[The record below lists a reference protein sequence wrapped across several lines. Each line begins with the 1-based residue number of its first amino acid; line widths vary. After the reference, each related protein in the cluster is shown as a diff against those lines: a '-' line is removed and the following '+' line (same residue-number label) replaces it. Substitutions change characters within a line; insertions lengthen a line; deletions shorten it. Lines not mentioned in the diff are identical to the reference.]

1 MINNWCI
8 YMKNLF
14 LFLELTFVNY
24 ILADHKLYSPGVSL
38 LATPQKNVR
47 QLGYSQINVENLAQ
61 LTSIPVC
68 HSSDSYSNTNVNQL
82 AYSATSVS
90 QSIKEANN
98 PHSSLSSL
106 KNGTQGAILL
116 GVDNSYEHAVKH
128 KERLANY
135 SLESY
140 YQAVNDKL
148 HPEKQAVKAKETYH
162 KEPYHRTLPIVSALP
177 QNTNHTEKSQ
187 ELNQHESEHKS
198 EHKDERN
205 YK

>member
-14 LFLELTFVNY
+14 LFLALTFVNY
-24 ILADHKLYSPGVSL
+24 ISADYKKYSPRVSL

-47 QLGYSQINVENLAQ
+47 QLGYSHTNVEDLAL

-68 HSSDSYSNTNVNQL
+68 HSSDSYSNTNVNQI

-140 YQAVNDKL
+140 YQDVNDKL
-148 HPEKQAVKAKETYH
+148 HPEKQTVTA
-162 KEPYHRTLPIVSALP
+162 KEPYHRELPIVSTLP
-177 QNTNHTEKSQ
+177 QNTNYTEKAQ
-187 ELNQHESEHKS
+187 ERNQHEREHKS

>member
-1 MINNWCI
+1 
-8 YMKNLF
+8 MKNLF

-90 QSIKEANN
+90 QSIKEENN
-98 PHSSLSSL
+98 PSMPTTSL
-106 KNGTQGAILL
+106 KNSSKSILGEQECCFIPSAI
-116 GVDNSYEHAVKH
+116 S
-128 KERLANY
+128 
-135 SLESY
+135 S
-140 YQAVNDKL
+140 
-148 HPEKQAVKAKETYH
+148 
-162 KEPYHRTLPIVSALP
+162 
-177 QNTNHTEKSQ
+177 
-187 ELNQHESEHKS
+187 
-198 EHKDERN
+198 
-205 YK
+205 